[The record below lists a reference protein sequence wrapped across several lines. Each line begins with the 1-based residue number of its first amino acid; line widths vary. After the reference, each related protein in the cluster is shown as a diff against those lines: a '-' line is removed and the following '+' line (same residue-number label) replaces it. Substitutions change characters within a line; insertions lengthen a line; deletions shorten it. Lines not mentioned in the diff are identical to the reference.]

1 MKAAYIGSFDPVTNG
16 HVDVIVRASKCYEH
30 LYIAIGI
37 NPDKK
42 CLFTVNQRKKF
53 IYEALKGHDIDWKKI
68 TIISFEG
75 LAVDFMR
82 IHDIGVSIRGVRN
95 ASDVE
100 YENNMYLINRAI
112 ANNEI
117 ETVYFPCDP
126 RYEMVSSSAV
136 KMLVKSY
143 VDVSDFVCTRV
154 KAALEMKL
162 LGVFLVGIV
171 GKSGSGKTTYCKK
184 QNFATI
190 DFDQLVRG
198 IWDSESD
205 ECVAMRSQIISK
217 LMTRNQNIALGPSV
231 INKTELR
238 SFLEHKSNNDFVREV
253 MKPFI
258 DIRYRNELRRMLT
271 ASNGTSLFDM
281 VYSFNDNNK
290 VINSLPIYMSEQ
302 IHDIVSPDMH
312 GFIPVKV
319 VALDAPM
326 LIEYNSLS
334 RVNNMVINVVA
345 PDDVCVDRIMKR
357 DGITEEQA
365 KARHRRQT
373 DSVDIMAVVRNASV
387 RDSYG
392 YYHRVE
398 SE

>member
-30 LYIAIGI
+30 LYIAIGV
-37 NPDKK
+37 NSDKK

-53 IYEALKGHDIDWKKI
+53 IHEALKGHEVDLNKI
-68 TIISFEG
+68 TITSFEG

-112 ANNEI
+112 GNNEI

-136 KMLVKSY
+136 KMLVKSF

-162 LGVFLVGIV
+162 LGIFLVGIV
-171 GKSGSGKTTYCKK
+171 GKSGSGKSTYCKK

-190 DFDQLVRG
+190 DFDQLVRD

-205 ECVAMRSQIISK
+205 DCVAMRTQIISK
-217 LMTRNQNIALGPSV
+217 LVERNQNLALGPSI
-231 INKTELR
+231 INKPELR
-238 SFLEHKSNNDFVREV
+238 KFIESEPDNKFVRDV

-258 DIRYRNELRRMLT
+258 DIRYRNALRAIVHNNDMDIAEELSYNNLPSEMKNEINT
-271 ASNGTSLFDM
+271 ITSNI
-281 VYSFNDNNK
+281 K
-290 VINSLPIYMSEQ
+290 VI
-302 IHDIVSPDMH
+302 
-312 GFIPVKV
+312 
-319 VALDAPM
+319 ALDAPM
-326 LIEYNSLS
+326 LLEYNGRS
-334 RVNNMVINVVA
+334 RVNNMIINVIA
-345 PDDVCVDRIMKR
+345 PDNVCVDRIMKR
-357 DGITEEQA
+357 DGITIEQA
-365 KARHRRQT
+365 TARHSRQADT
-373 DSVDIMAVVRNASV
+373 IIIMSVVMKASV
-387 RDSYG
+387 RDGYG
-392 YYHRVE
+392 YYHQVT

>member
-30 LYIAIGI
+30 LYIAIGV
-37 NPDKK
+37 NPDKN
-42 CLFTVNQRKKF
+42 CMFTVNQRKKF

-171 GKSGSGKTTYCKK
+171 GKSGSGKTTYCKN

-190 DFDQLVRG
+190 DFDQLVRD
-198 IWDSESD
+198 IWDSESED
-205 ECVAMRSQIISK
+205 CVAMRTQIISK
-217 LMTRNQNIALGPSV
+217 ISKWNSQLASGPST
-231 INKTELR
+231 INKAELR
-238 SFLEHKSNNDFVREV
+238 KFIESELNNNAVREV

-258 DIRYRNELRRMLT
+258 DIQYRNALRSIIRNTDMDIDHSFAYTNLPSEMQAELYTIKPNVR
-271 ASNGTSLFDM
+271 
-281 VYSFNDNNK
+281 
-290 VINSLPIYMSEQ
+290 VI
-302 IHDIVSPDMH
+302 
-312 GFIPVKV
+312 
-319 VALDAPM
+319 ALDAPM
-326 LIEYNSLS
+326 LLEYNGLS

-345 PDDVCVDRIMKR
+345 PSNVCVERIMKR
-357 DGITEEQA
+357 DGLTKEQA
-365 KARHRRQT
+365 DARHRRQI
-373 DSVDIMAVVRNASV
+373 DSVAIMAAVRHASV

-392 YYHRVE
+392 HYHEVA

>member
-30 LYIAIGI
+30 LYIAIGV

-53 IYEALKGHDIDWKKI
+53 IREALSAHDIDLNKI
-68 TIISFEG
+68 TITSFEG

-112 ANNEI
+112 GTNEI

-136 KMLVKSY
+136 KMLVKSF

-162 LGVFLVGIV
+162 LGIFLVGIV
-171 GKSGSGKTTYCKK
+171 GKSGSGKSTYCKE
-184 QNFATI
+184 QQFTTI
-190 DFDQLVRG
+190 DFDQLVRD
-198 IWDSESD
+198 IWDSNSD
-205 ECVAMRSQIISK
+205 DCVAMRTQIISK
-217 LMTRNQNIALGPSV
+217 LMERNENIASEPST
-231 INKTELR
+231 INKAELR
-238 SFLEHKSNNDFVREV
+238 KFLESESDNKFVRDV

-258 DIRYRNELRRMLT
+258 DIRYRNALRT
-271 ASNGTSLFDM
+271 AVCMEHGVDSVLFNSYP
-281 VYSFNDNNK
+281 VEIK
-290 VINSLPIYMSEQ
+290 QEINF
-302 IHDIVSPDMH
+302 VSPTQ
-312 GFIPVKV
+312 IITV

-326 LIEYNSLS
+326 LLEYNGLS

-345 PDDVCVDRIMKR
+345 PDSVCVERIMKR
-357 DGITEEQA
+357 DGITEDQA
-365 KARHRRQT
+365 LARHRRQS
-373 DSVDIMAVVRNASV
+373 DSVDIMAAVRNATV
-387 RDSYG
+387 RDNYG
-392 YYHRVE
+392 CYIRVG
-398 SE
+398 SK